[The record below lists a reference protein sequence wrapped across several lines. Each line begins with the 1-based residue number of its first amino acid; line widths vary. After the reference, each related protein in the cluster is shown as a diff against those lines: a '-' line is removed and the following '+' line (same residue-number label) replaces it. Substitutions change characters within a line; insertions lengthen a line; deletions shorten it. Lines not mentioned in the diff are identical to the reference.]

1 MVTGG
6 LWGVLGGPWG
16 SRGPVGGSLGAP
28 EGVLGVSGE
37 LPKMSIIT
45 FLGGEFVNGIA

>member
-1 MVTGG
+1 MG
-6 LWGVLGGPWG
+6 G
-16 SRGPVGGSLGAP
+16 SRGSLGFSGAVGGSLGAP

-45 FLGGEFVNGIA
+45 FLGGEFVHGLE